1 MSKTYTLT
9 EEELEELIRERMEHR
24 PVTPQGLFNGVCF
37 DGEGILAINEK
48 YPEIALKMR
57 QGVRQKMT
65 DPAKF
70 IYTNKPK
77 HNEVMDE
84 TRWSTIS
91 TVDVHNNIR
100 HLTLN
105 VFGKSNNRD
114 LTEDEYELAQQF
126 YSELKDWYLTAYE
139 KRMEQAV

>member
-9 EEELEELIRERMEHR
+9 EEELEELIKERMEHR
-24 PVTPQGLFNGVCF
+24 PVTPQGLFNGICF

-48 YPEIALKMR
+48 HPEIALKMR
-57 QGVRQKMT
+57 QGRRRGVL
-65 DPAKF
+65 DPARC

-77 HNEVMDE
+77 YNEVMDE
-84 TRWSTIS
+84 TSWHTIS
-91 TVDVHNNIR
+91 ASQVHNNIR
-100 HLTLN
+100 QLALN